1 MSEEMGSSQKRKLD
15 EIYSSAEE
23 DSDISETEMEDYE
36 EKVHQK
42 LKNGKFTVK
51 LSDLRFRCPFCL
63 GKRKQDYE
71 YKHLVPHAKGAGKKG
86 SSLKKFREKA
96 KHLAL
101 ARYLEKDCAPVK
113 EEPMEEEVEE
123 GKIVDV
129 VGSSTVVVEE
139 EKFVYPWKG
148 VVVNTEREF
157 KGGRYIAPSGNRIKE
172 QLVKFNPVRVH
183 SLWGA
188 QGSTGK
194 AIVEFTND
202 WSGFRSAMSF
212 ENEFNSTG
220 HGKGHF
226 GLDRCGVGGMYG
238 WVARED
244 DYKSDGVVGNFLSR
258 NGDLKT
264 IKDIEDEDLRK
275 NKQLVTSLV
284 NLVDEKNKNL
294 EQVQLQYNETSY
306 SLKNLASQHDKLN
319 KKYNEETLKM
329 QQDQKDRLEKMSN
342 EREELKSRM
351 ESQKEELK
359 LQREELEKFKAQSE
373 SDREKLIEEKRKN
386 AMKNSKLEMAEL
398 EQSKSDNNILRI
410 AEEQKRVKQAR
421 LRERIEEEKKLD
433 AKDKLELEVELLTGR
448 LKTLTHMAGDDA
460 DLEFAKKVED
470 LTIDLKDKKEELE
483 DLEAM
488 NQTLIVK
495 ERQSNDELQEARKE
509 LINVLKETSDRAI
522 IRVKRMGEL
531 DPKPFHDACKRK
543 YPRDE
548 AEVKASLLC
557 TYWQDE
563 IKDSNWFPF
572 VNVQVGE
579 NEYKTEIN
587 EKDEKLSR
595 LRNDMGNEVFK
606 AVEKALFELNE
617 YNGSGRYIVPE
628 LWNFKDGRRATLK
641 EGIQRLTKSK
651 KKK

>member
-1 MSEEMGSSQKRKLD
+1 MGSSQKRKID

-23 DSDISETEMEDYE
+23 DSDISETELEDYE
-36 EKVHQK
+36 EKVYQK
-42 LKNGKFTVK
+42 LKKGKFMVK
-51 LSDLRFRCPFCL
+51 LSDFKFRCPFCL

-71 YKHLVPHAKGAGKKG
+71 YKHLVQHAKGAGKMG

-101 ARYLEKDCAPVK
+101 AMYLEKDCAPVK
-113 EEPMEEEVEE
+113 GDPMEEEVEE
-123 GKIVDV
+123 GQNADV
-129 VGSSTVVVEE
+129 GLSSVVEE

-148 VVVNTEREF
+148 VLVNLEREF
-157 KGGRYIAPSGNRIKE
+157 KDGRYVAPSGNRIKE
-172 QLVKFNPVRVH
+172 QLTKDGFNPVKVH
-183 SLWGA
+183 SLWDA
-188 QGSTGK
+188 HGSTGK

-212 ENEFNSTG
+212 ENTFNSTW
-220 HGKGHF
+220 HGKGHY
-226 GLDRCGVGGMYG
+226 GLDRCGLGGMYG

-275 NKQLVTSLV
+275 NKQLVTNLV
-284 NLVDEKNKNL
+284 HLVDEKNKNL
-294 EQVQLQYNETSY
+294 GQVQLQYNETSY

-329 QQDQKDRLEKMSN
+329 QQDQKHRLEKMSN
-342 EREELKSRM
+342 EREELKSKM

-386 AMKNSKLEMAEL
+386 AMKNSKLAMAEL
-398 EQSKSDNNILRI
+398 EQSKSDNNVLRI
-410 AEEQKRVKQAR
+410 AEEQKRVKEAR

-460 DLEFAKKVED
+460 DLELKKKVED
-470 LTIDLKDKKEELE
+470 LSIDLKDKKEELE

-509 LINVLKETSDRAI
+509 LINELKDMGNRAV

-531 DPKPFHDACKRK
+531 DLKPFQDACQKK
-543 YPRDE
+543 YNSD
-548 AEVKASLLC
+548 ATDVKASILC
-557 TYWQDE
+557 TYWQAE
-563 IKDSNWFPF
+563 LGDSNWFPF
-572 VNVQVGE
+572 VNVKVGE
-579 NEYKTEIN
+579 NKYKTEIN

-595 LRNDMGNEVFK
+595 LRNDMGDEVFK
-606 AVEKALFELNE
+606 AVANALLELNE

-628 LWNFKDGRRATLK
+628 LWNFKEERKATLK
-641 EGIQRLTKSK
+641 EGIQRLSKLK